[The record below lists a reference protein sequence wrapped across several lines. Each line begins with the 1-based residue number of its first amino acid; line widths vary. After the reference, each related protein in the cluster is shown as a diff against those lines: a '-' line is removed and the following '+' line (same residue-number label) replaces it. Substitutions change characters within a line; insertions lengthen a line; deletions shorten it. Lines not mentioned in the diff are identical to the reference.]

1 MSKFWILNCIT
12 SLEQILKETELFV
25 SIDPGIRNLSV
36 TILNKDLKVE
46 NFHKIVLNKNSLIY
60 QELTERLG
68 DIFDEISDKRSCLLI
83 EKQLSRGGILP
94 RIQQHIIAYFM
105 IKKPDMPIIELDSK
119 NRTNMLK
126 DYYKKN
132 KVTKKDSVSWVTEKF
147 KNIDDMK
154 GFHIIKS
161 LRKKDDFAD
170 TVCQVY
176 SLLYCMDLL
185 YEC

>member
-1 MSKFWILNCIT
+1 
-12 SLEQILKETELFV
+12 
-25 SIDPGIRNLSV
+25 
-36 TILNKDLKVE
+36 
-46 NFHKIVLNKNSLIY
+46 
-60 QELTERLG
+60 
-68 DIFDEISDKRSCLLI
+68 
-83 EKQLSRGGILP
+83 
-94 RIQQHIIAYFM
+94 
-105 IKKPDMPIIELDSK
+105 
-119 NRTNMLK
+119 MLK

-154 GFHIIKS
+154 GSHIIKS

-176 SLLYCMDLL
+176 SLLYCTDLL